1 MQWSRQ
7 RATLRAILS
16 GEACVRPASVWDPVS
31 SRIAEDIGFEFGI
44 LGGSTASL
52 TVLGDPDLM
61 LITLSELT
69 ETVRRMTRASKLP
82 VMVDAD
88 HGFGNA
94 LNVRRTIEEMETAGA
109 AGVTIEDTLLPQ
121 AFGQA
126 KPQLISI
133 EEGVGKMKAAVDARV
148 DPALVIFARTT
159 LAVNGLEDAIKRAQ
173 AYEATGVDVLFMIGV
188 KTRAELAAIAAAT
201 KLPIMLGQVD
211 GEVADDALLNAN
223 RVRICGQGH
232 LPFMAAAQAI
242 HETLQGLREGKSR
255 KDLKGL
261 PSSDFVDRY
270 MRNADVQRRSAD
282 FLGLKR

>member
-16 GEACVRPASVWDPVS
+16 GKVCIRPASVWDAVS
-31 SRIAEDIGFEFGI
+31 ARIAEDIGYEFGI

-69 ETVRRMTRASKLP
+69 ETVRRITRAGKLP

-126 KPQLISI
+126 KPQLIPI
-133 EEGVGKMKAAVDARV
+133 EEGIGKMKAAVDARI

-173 AYEATGVDVLFMIGV
+173 AYEATGVDVLFMTGV
-188 KTRAELAAIAAAT
+188 KTRDELAAIASAT

-211 GEVADDALLNAN
+211 GEVADDALLNAH

-242 HETLQGLREGKSR
+242 HETLKGLREGKSR

-261 PSSDFVDRY
+261 PSSEFVDRY
-270 MRNADVQRRSAD
+270 MRNADVQRRSTE